1 MIWPASIS
9 EGHCLCQGI
18 NLLKRSALTKLTSC
32 THFVQ
37 LRSVGG
43 WKKCCSKPNW
53 LSPIPLLQILCNIG
67 SYQISASTFKMEC
80 TKEIEN
86 HFGNASYI
94 RETHTGWGQLKRTN
108 PKEEKLLKLLSQ
120 HSSDL
125 RDFQPSFFFIFSPY
139 FSPL

>member
-1 MIWPASIS
+1 MVTILGFYLFRGIQGMIWPAWIF
-9 EGHCLCQGI
+9 ERHWLCQGI

-37 LRSVGG
+37 LRSVGSG
-43 WKKCCSKPNW
+43 KKCCSKPNW

-67 SYQISASTFKMEC
+67 SYQISASTLKMEC

-94 RETHTGWGQLKRTN
+94 RETHTGGNSKEPTPKR
-108 PKEEKLLKLLSQ
+108 
-120 HSSDL
+120 
-125 RDFQPSFFFIFSPY
+125 RIC
-139 FSPL
+139 